1 MRKLLLLIMLSQ
13 LSFAAELSFVLSKP
27 EIQNLAQVYPDLKA
41 AKVFPELLKKLNV
54 QVNAVFHEQT
64 GELILQGTEESLKIA
79 EYIYIVWLRSPPEVT
94 LKFTHFEGTLDKRL
108 IKHSFEKKLHCNQAN
123 AFQYSNKLLEKVGN
137 NINGFSFNF
146 EPEWDP
152 FQKNIELYVNLSYKN
167 EDLKIGDKGEQVLD
181 LRTTLVLSSEEEVVL
196 KLVDSEEMGWGSHS
210 YVSIK
215 LHYDLNS
222 KYFTGSLPQSLAV
235 SNTLNL
241 RTIRISSNSL
251 SFFKNPVNTLKSL
264 GVAFPKGA
272 TAILNKNKYSLLIL
286 NTKENHELFDIVGK
300 RKPHVFHS
308 NTKCDITI
316 YESNLIIKDTDYL
329 EGHTLKKISQ
339 FFSICSKS
347 HSFLLSKKF
356 TGDYESSVY
365 INFVVPNV
373 GNNFKYDLIIKTPGP
388 KSRARDYKL
397 EGNFAGNKKYKVHLD
412 EYHFMEIEVQK

>member
-1 MRKLLLLIMLSQ
+1 MLSQ
-13 LSFAAELSFVLSKP
+13 LSFATELSFVLSKS
-27 EIQNLAQVYPDLKA
+27 EIQNMGQLYPDLKTE
-41 AKVFPELLKKLNV
+41 KVFPELLKKLNV
-54 QVNAVFHEQT
+54 QVDAVFHEQR
-64 GELILQGTEESLKIA
+64 GELILQGTKESLKIA
-79 EYIYIVWLRSPPEVT
+79 EYIYIVWLRSPPEIT
-94 LKFTHFEGTLDKRL
+94 LKFTHFEGSLDKRL
-108 IKHSFEKKLHCNQAN
+108 IKHSFEKKLRCNQAN

-137 NINGFSFNF
+137 DINGFSFNL
-146 EPEWDP
+146 EPDWDP
-152 FQKNIELYVNLSYKN
+152 YQKNIELYVNLSYKN

-196 KLVDSEEMGWGSHS
+196 KLADSEEMGWGSHS
-210 YVSIK
+210 YVSFK

-222 KYFTGSLPQSLAV
+222 KYFTGCLPQSLAV

-241 RTIRISSNSL
+241 QTARVSSSSL
-251 SFFKNPVNTLKSL
+251 SYFKNPVNTLKSL

-272 TAILNKNKYSLLIL
+272 TAVLNKNKYSLLIL
-286 NTKENHELFDIVGK
+286 NTKENLELFDSVGK
-300 RKPHVFHS
+300 RNAYVFHS
-308 NTKCDITI
+308 NTKCNITI

-365 INFVVPNV
+365 INFAVPNG

-412 EYHFMEIEVQK
+412 EYHFMEIEVHK